1 MAEPNPSRK
10 PAGRFSP
17 KPSSPRRAKDLD
29 AVDRAILE
37 ALRLDGRITY
47 QALSRRVGLSPRP
60 CLERV
65 RRLQARGV
73 IRGYA
78 ALIDPAAV
86 GHNVIALAEIAMR
99 DPSAAARQ
107 RLERAL
113 KANPAVAAV
122 EVVNGEYDYVARI
135 AAASLGEYEALTDA
149 FLTDPAFGVARINT
163 TFVLRTLKEFRG
175 YPVEDGQPGR

>member
-1 MAEPNPSRK
+1 MVASHSLRK
-10 PAGRFSP
+10 PLASAR
-17 KPSSPRRAKDLD
+17 KPRGAQGLD
-29 AVDRAILE
+29 PIDRAILE

-47 QALSRRVGLSPRP
+47 QALSERVGLSPRP

-65 RRLQARGV
+65 RRLEASGV
-73 IRGYA
+73 IRGYT

-86 GHNVIALAEIAMR
+86 GHHVIALAEIAMR
-99 DPSAAARQ
+99 DPSAATRQ

-113 KANPAVAAV
+113 KANPFVIEL

-135 AAASLGEYEALTDA
+135 VAPSLAEYESLTDA

-175 YPVEDGQPGR
+175 YPAEDGAS